1 MHSLLYAL
9 FELEFGPIPGHYLLL
24 MADLLALASVPSV
37 LLHRRG
43 RPASAMSWMLG
54 VLLVP
59 YLGFALWWLI
69 GVERLRRKQRA
80 RQTSTEEFEEALEE
94 VAADHASRQIRSFDP
109 ILPPGL
115 FRAYGPLKIA
125 GPTRRNRV
133 ELLVDG
139 EDGFGAIERMIAS
152 AEHYVHLLFYIWQND
167 ETGRRLRDMLVE
179 KAREGV
185 EVRVLV
191 DAVGSPKFE
200 RQLAPPLL
208 EAGGKVSKFLP
219 PRYFAWRPTFN
230 FRNHRKLV
238 VADGRDAFIG
248 GMNIGTEYEHDWHDL
263 GMHLRGP
270 AVRDLHEVFLDDWF
284 FATEQNLASAEY
296 LQAWNDEKT
305 FDFEDSF
312 IARDVPCT
320 VLASGPDTDSA
331 RSAMH
336 DAFYHAVNGAR
347 ERVWIMTPY
356 FVPDKSILMAM
367 EAAVQRDI
375 DVRLLLPRDGDVPLV
390 RYASRSYYPM
400 MLEAG
405 VRIFEYLPRV
415 LHAKSILIDQR
426 FAYLGS
432 ANIDVRSFE
441 IDFEIGGF
449 FASSTLNDRLA
460 RVFEEDFKRS
470 EEMSFE
476 EIEKLGHF
484 YKLRDAVAHLTSPM
498 L

>member
-1 MHSLLYAL
+1 
-9 FELEFGPIPGHYLLL
+9 
-24 MADLLALASVPSV
+24 
-37 LLHRRG
+37 
-43 RPASAMSWMLG
+43 MSWLLG

-59 YLGFALWWLI
+59 YLGVVLWWLF

-80 RQTSTEEFEEALEE
+80 RQTSTEQFEEALEE
-94 VAADHASRQIRSFDP
+94 VEASQATRKIRSFDP

-115 FRAYGPLKIA
+115 FRAHDPLKITR
-125 GPTRRNRV
+125 PTRRNRV
-133 ELLVDG
+133 NLLVDG
-139 EDGFGAIERMIAS
+139 EDGFGAIERMIRS
-152 AEHYVHLLFYIWQND
+152 AEHYVHLLFYIWKND
-167 ETGRRLRDMLVE
+167 ETGRRLRDLLVE
-179 KAREGV
+179 KAKQGV

-191 DAVGSPKFE
+191 DAFGSPKFE
-200 RQLAPPLL
+200 RKLAPPLIR
-208 EAGGKVSKFLP
+208 AGGEVSKFLP

-248 GMNIGTEYEHDWHDL
+248 GMNVGQEYEREWHDL

-270 AVRDLHEVFLDDWF
+270 AVRDLHEVFLEDWF
-284 FATEQNLASAEY
+284 FATDDNLVSAEY
-296 LQAWNDEKT
+296 LQSWESGQD
-305 FDFEDSF
+305 FDVEGPFV
-312 IARDVPCT
+312 ARDVPCT
-320 VLASGPDTDSA
+320 VLASGPDA
-331 RSAMH
+331 PRSAMH

-347 ERVWIMTPY
+347 DRVWLMTPY
-356 FVPDKSILMAM
+356 FVPDKSILMAI

-400 MLEAG
+400 LLEAG

-426 FAYLGS
+426 FTYLGS

-441 IDFEIGGF
+441 IDFEVGGF
-449 FASSTLNDRLA
+449 FASPTLNDQLTE
-460 RVFEEDFKRS
+460 VFERDFQRS

-476 EIEKLGHF
+476 AIEKMGHF
-484 YKLRDAVAHLTSPM
+484 YKLRDAIAHLTSPM